1 MLQLITVNLL
11 KVIMEIFR
19 YLLVQE
25 VKEKEEQRRL
35 NKFQVIIDLM
45 LFLKFQQKT

>member
-25 VKEKEEQRRL
+25 VKEEEEVRA
-35 NKFQVIIDLM
+35 KKID
-45 LFLKFQQKT
+45 